1 MSFSLADALK
11 GVSDLGTGRKQIEYV
26 QLDLIDEDED
36 NFYALS
42 EIEKLANNIAT
53 IGLQQPLVL
62 RPSHKVPGRY
72 ITVSGH
78 RRRAALLL
86 LVKEDPDRWREVP
99 CIVDPDAV
107 SPYLQELKL
116 IFGNADTRKM
126 SNADLDKQAQ
136 RVEELLY
143 KLKEEGYEFPGRMRD
158 HVAQAVGASKSK
170 LARLR
175 VIRENLASCWADAW
189 KNGTIGE
196 SVAYNLSQMPK
207 SWQTVIYT
215 VWGDKADKLYADTV
229 SNSKE
234 RFKKV
239 CEIQCKHG
247 LNICEHTVI
256 MMQKDCKAMY
266 STPCTGCCFDCA
278 SLQTCKDCCPQAR
291 GKQKEMKAT
300 AKQAAW
306 EDEERQ
312 KERDRPGAEF
322 ARMVWDRIG
331 KARQQSGCTIEAL
344 VLARG
349 DGVYSASIDDPKQ
362 EKMETGRGEYTKNNT
377 VSLGYGIRACD
388 AMRIVAVADALHCS
402 IDYLL
407 GRTDRMNLAPE
418 MDAETKT
425 EDVPKSDT
433 IWHPISEEPP
443 TGIDLVWVDG
453 QGYSDTGVYY
463 GGQTIEL
470 NCTVQW
476 PEARWWAMPP
486 EE

>member
-11 GVSDLGTGRKQIEYV
+11 CVSDLGTGRKQIEYI

-62 RPSHKVPGRY
+62 RPSHKMPGRY

-86 LVKEDPDRWREVP
+86 LVKEDPERWREVP
-99 CIVDPDAV
+99 CIVDLDAV

-158 HVAQAVGASKSK
+158 HVAQAVCASKSK
-170 LARLR
+170 LARLK

-215 VWGDKADKLYADTV
+215 VWGDKANKLYADTV

-234 RFKKV
+234 RFKRSVKFSV
-239 CEIQCKHG
+239 S
-247 LNICEHTVI
+247 
-256 MMQKDCKAMY
+256 M
-266 STPCTGCCFDCA
+266 
-278 SLQTCKDCCPQAR
+278 
-291 GKQKEMKAT
+291 
-300 AKQAAW
+300 
-306 EDEERQ
+306 
-312 KERDRPGAEF
+312 
-322 ARMVWDRIG
+322 
-331 KARQQSGCTIEAL
+331 
-344 VLARG
+344 
-349 DGVYSASIDDPKQ
+349 ASIFV
-362 EKMETGRGEYTKNNT
+362 RI
-377 VSLGYGIRACD
+377 SL
-388 AMRIVAVADALHCS
+388 S
-402 IDYLL
+402 
-407 GRTDRMNLAPE
+407 
-418 MDAETKT
+418 
-425 EDVPKSDT
+425 
-433 IWHPISEEPP
+433 
-443 TGIDLVWVDG
+443 
-453 QGYSDTGVYY
+453 
-463 GGQTIEL
+463 
-470 NCTVQW
+470 
-476 PEARWWAMPP
+476 
-486 EE
+486 